1 MGMDELSKKLGEIL
15 NSPDS
20 MEKIQSAMAALG
32 IGDQEPEEEEETLGG
47 DGLAGLLAALG
58 GGDKK
63 KKAAL
68 PSSGGGDG
76 LPDLTMLAKI
86 APVMSSM
93 RGDDQNTVLLKALRP
108 YLHGDREKRLDDA
121 IKILRFIKVMPL
133 LRDKGLF

>member
-1 MGMDELSKKLGEIL
+1 MDELSKKLGEIL